1 MNKCICPICEK
12 ESECE
17 YVDPL
22 NTELQVF
29 CKNCGVL
36 VISGNGKLINING
49 IREKFRIA
57 RQHYPA
63 KERRVVIDDLK
74 LFVNKYNDK
83 NHVFVDQSSIIEGG
97 KYKITVQP

>member
-1 MNKCICPICEK
+1 MEKYICPICEK

-22 NTELQVF
+22 NMELQVF

-36 VISGNGKLINING
+36 ILSDSGKLINIKG
-49 IREKFRIA
+49 IREKFKIA

-97 KYKITVQP
+97 KYRIKIQ

>member
-22 NTELQVF
+22 NIELQVF
-29 CKNCGVL
+29 CNNCGVL
-36 VISGNGKLINING
+36 IIPDNGKLMNINA
-49 IREKFRIA
+49 IREKFKTV
-57 RQHYPA
+57 RQQYPA
-63 KERRVVIDDLK
+63 KERRVVIDNLK

>member
-1 MNKCICPICEK
+1 MEKYICPICEK
-12 ESECE
+12 ESESE

-22 NTELQVF
+22 NMELQVF

-36 VISGNGKLINING
+36 ILSDNGKLINIKG
-49 IREKFRIA
+49 IREKFKIA